1 MDPQRFDEG
10 DATEFERQ
18 LFEAAHRQVPSAA
31 LKARMQQGLGFAAA
45 PVAAPVVAKSLA
57 LSWKLG
63 AFLGLAA
70 IGTVATV
77 SVVERRGRPAL
88 SAEKSP
94 DSSRPPLVGEAVVAP
109 GSLDAP
115 PKSNGAIP
123 SEESALMAEI
133 HLLDGARA
141 ALAGGEPRR
150 ALGVLDHYDREHAQ
164 GRFRPEAIALRIQA
178 LYAAGDEQAARS
190 LGQKFLAD
198 YPTNPLA
205 ARVAKLLRR

>member
-1 MDPQRFDEG
+1 MDPQRFDEV

-31 LKARMQQGLGFAAA
+31 LKARMQQGLGLVAA

-63 AFLGLAA
+63 ALLGLAA

-77 SVVERRGRPAL
+77 SVVERKAHPPL
-88 SAEKSP
+88 SAERSR
-94 DSSRPPLVGEAVVAP
+94 DSSRPSSIAEPVGL
-109 GSLDAP
+109 GSLDEP
-115 PKSNGAIP
+115 PTSNAVMP
-123 SEESALMAEI
+123 SGDSALMAEI
-133 HLLDGARA
+133 HLLDRARA

-150 ALGVLDHYDREHAQ
+150 ALGVLDHYDQVHAQ
-164 GRFRPEAIALRIQA
+164 GRFRPEAVALRIQA
-178 LYAAGDEQAARS
+178 LVAAGDELSARS
-190 LGQKFLAD
+190 LGQRFLAD

-205 ARVAKLLRR
+205 ERVAKLIRR